1 MNTTQKWDDM
11 KHANR
16 FASLVAKRITSVR
29 YMTEEERE
37 NFGWYKRAIVITL
50 SDGSILVPQMDDEGN
65 DGGSIIYIKPTETEI
80 IYTL

>member
-1 MNTTQKWDDM
+1 MEDRR
-11 KHANR
+11 HANR

-65 DGGSIIYIKPTETEI
+65 DGGAIMYIKPNQTET
-80 IYTL
+80 IYTI

>member
-1 MNTTQKWDDM
+1 MEDRR
-11 KHANR
+11 HAHK

-65 DGGSIIYIKPTETEI
+65 DGGAIMYIKPNQTET
-80 IYTL
+80 IYTI

>member
-1 MNTTQKWDDM
+1 MEDRR
-11 KHANR
+11 HANE

-29 YMTEEERE
+29 YMTEKERE

-65 DGGSIIYIKPTETEI
+65 DGGAIMYIKPNRTET
-80 IYTL
+80 IYTI

>member
-1 MNTTQKWDDM
+1 MDSTTMEDRR
-11 KHANR
+11 HANR

-65 DGGSIIYIKPTETEI
+65 DGGAIMYIKPNQTET
-80 IYTL
+80 IYTI